1 MLTLIPT
8 PIDEIHPLE
17 SSALNLL
24 KNAIKNGR
32 SIICVEE
39 AKIARRRWIRW
50 GLDREY
56 IEHFK
61 LYNEHTRD
69 ELAPELIKYMIK
81 GYHVYLM
88 SDCGLPAFCDPGK
101 MLVDLCH
108 KNKIKVSATPFYN
121 SPALAL
127 ALSGFDHE
135 KFNFEGFIS
144 TDKIK
149 RKEELNKI
157 SKNKQTTILMDTPYR
172 LNKLLGEIKAIM
184 PERDVFIGMDLNK
197 DSELLIR
204 DKAKN
209 INLEKTKQE
218 FIMILGCIK

>member
-17 SSALNLL
+17 GSALNLL
-24 KNAIKNGR
+24 KNAINDDK
-32 SIICVEE
+32 SIVCVEE
-39 AKIARRRWIRW
+39 AKVARRRWIRW

-56 IEHFK
+56 IEQFK

-69 ELAPELIKYMIK
+69 KLAPELINDMKK
-81 GYHVYLM
+81 GHHVYLM

-101 MLVDLCH
+101 ILVDLCH
-108 KNKIKVSATPFYN
+108 KNKIKVSATAFYN
-121 SPALAL
+121 SPSLAL

-135 KFNFEGFIS
+135 KFYFEGFIS

-149 RKEELNKI
+149 RKEDLDRI
-157 SKNKQTTILMDTPYR
+157 SKNKLTTILMDTPYR
-172 LNKLLGEIKAIM
+172 LNRLLDEIKELM
-184 PERDVFIGMDLNK
+184 PDRDVFIGLDLNK
-197 DSELLIR
+197 ESEKLIR

-209 INLEKTKQE
+209 IKLEKTKQE
-218 FIMILGCIK
+218 FIMILGCKK